1 MDGSVGKTDAG
12 ENQITASDL
21 GWPMVLLGY
30 PCGSGL
36 WADLWLREVRNEN
49 VNVNYVTFI
58 TNVNLRVI
66 CMWVKTEAMGVMRF
80 PHENTQWEEESGR
93 EP

>member
-1 MDGSVGKTDAG
+1 M
-12 ENQITASDL
+12 ASDL

-36 WADLWLREVRNEN
+36 QADLRLREEVRNEN
-49 VNVNYVTFI
+49 VNYITFI

-80 PHENTQWEEESGR
+80 PHENTQ
-93 EP
+93 